1 MAHTYPA
8 DHPDRRWGRSY
19 RSSSSCAPCGLRVNR
34 HARRRNVFFIRTQNF
49 FDVSLEIFPVR
60 TAPGIFDGRDAVFE
74 VSSNTSQN
82 IEIVM
87 NMNENVDSARAVK
100 IVC

>member
-1 MAHTYPA
+1 M
-8 DHPDRRWGRSY
+8 
-19 RSSSSCAPCGLRVNR
+19 
-34 HARRRNVFFIRTQNF
+34 
-49 FDVSLEIFPVR
+49 R